1 VTSKI
6 YFVYILSN
14 ETGTL
19 YVGVTNNLK
28 RRCYEHKEKLIKG
41 FTAQYDIHRLIYYE
55 CFQEVR
61 LAIQREKQMKGWS
74 RKKKLELVRDFND
87 EAVDLYDSI

>member
-1 VTSKI
+1 MNSRF

-28 RRCYEHKEKLIKG
+28 RRCYEHKVKLIKG
-41 FTAQYDIHRLIYYE
+41 FTSQYDVHRLVYYE

-61 LAIQREKQMKGWS
+61 FAIQREKQIKGWS
-74 RKKKLELVRDFND
+74 RRKKLEAVRKLNP
-87 EAVDLYDSI
+87 EAIDLYDSI